1 MLNQKFQKQYTYQQ
15 GTSRFRAFVR
25 RILYSIKNRYLT
37 EPTFFLNRNPAY
49 KNWQIGDYTYGSLS
63 GSPHIVHYGE
73 NVQLTIGKF
82 CSIADNVKIFLGGNH
97 RIDWVSTYPFNV
109 IFEAGENIKGHPQSA
124 GDIVIGNDVWIGEA
138 AMILSGIKIGNG
150 AVVAAGALVT
160 KDIPAYCIAG
170 GNPAK
175 IIRQR
180 FSDDIIAKLESIAWW
195 NWDISKIN
203 DNIPLILQ
211 NDIDVFISKHFPDH

>member
-1 MLNQKFQKQYTYQQ
+1 M
-15 GTSRFRAFVR
+15 
-25 RILYSIKNRYLT
+25 
-37 EPTFFLNRNPAY
+37 
-49 KNWQIGDYTYGSLS
+49 
-63 GSPHIVHYGE
+63 HYGE